1 MRDLTS
7 AVALLA
13 LLLAGCQRN
22 EQSSPAPAAHTV
34 PKNEAKQ
41 LDLDGIVVTF
51 RDDGSVELHG
61 RDRWGAP
68 LDTTYE
74 NVTYLRG
81 ALPVLERSLTP
92 LQASMLRAA
101 VGQR

>member
-1 MRDLTS
+1 MLS
-7 AVALLA
+7 G
-13 LLLAGCQRN
+13 GCQRN
-22 EQSSPAPAAHTV
+22 EQAPPPPAHNV
-34 PKNEAKQ
+34 DKIEAKQ
-41 LDLDGIVVTF
+41 LDLDGIVVSF
-51 RDDGSVELHG
+51 RDGGSVELHG

-68 LDTTYE
+68 VDTTYE
-74 NVTYLRG
+74 NVTYLRD